1 MFWGSGVI
9 FWSSSLAVSGNRP
22 FDLSTSVGRLRL
34 LCRSTQTQQYF
45 SQRANIAVYR
55 PEEAVGLQFDHL
67 WFINMNDQVWPP
79 GSAPS
84 PFLPYGLQFDQKI
97 PGSHSSV
104 QFTQATAVFDT
115 LNHAARHSLKSSHH
129 QYDDDQ
135 EFRASS
141 FITDFVQVFPRPTPP
156 CHKKLFTD
164 I

>member
-1 MFWGSGVI
+1 MQLFVDILKTLGWPGTDLTRHQLNVLGQWRDILEQFARLS
-9 FWSSSLAVSGNRP
+9 AVTGP

-84 PFLPYGLQFDQKI
+84 PFLPYGLQFDQKYQQSQLCAI
-97 PGSHSSV
+97 YPSDSC
-104 QFTQATAVFDT
+104 
-115 LNHAARHSLKSSHH
+115 
-129 QYDDDQ
+129 
-135 EFRASS
+135 
-141 FITDFVQVFPRPTPP
+141 I
-156 CHKKLFTD
+156 
-164 I
+164 